1 MKSLEPNIL
10 LALTTLVA
18 LVLLVMTASVFGE
31 PGQTLKYVILA
42 AVCIPALV
50 IGNGF
55 LAKRSG
61 RVSPAMVSREA
72 PATAVWAAIVPG
84 LVMLFALV
92 PVIFGGFD
100 YGLLV
105 IIGAVLAGVTVESA
119 IKANRKR

>member
-10 LALTTLVA
+10 LAVTTLVA
-18 LVLLVMTASVFGE
+18 LVLLIMTASVFGE
-31 PGQTLKYVILA
+31 AGQALKYVILA
-42 AVCIPALV
+42 VVCIPALV
-50 IGNGF
+50 VGNGF

-61 RVSPAMVSREA
+61 RASPAMVSREA

-92 PVIFGGFD
+92 PVLFGGFD

-119 IKANRKR
+119 IKANRKS

>member
-42 AVCIPALV
+42 ALCIPAL
-50 IGNGF
+50 IFFNG
-55 LAKRSG
+55 LLSRRSG
-61 RVSPAMVSREA
+61 RVRPAMISREA
-72 PATAVWAAIVPG
+72 AATAVWAAIVPG
-84 LVMLFALV
+84 LVMLFAV
-92 PVIFGGFD
+92 IPVLFGGYD

-119 IKANRKR
+119 IKANRKS

>member
-10 LALTTLVA
+10 LAVTTLVA
-18 LVLLVMTASVFGE
+18 LVLLIMTASVFGE
-31 PGQTLKYVILA
+31 AGQTLKYVVLA

-61 RVSPAMVSREA
+61 RVSPPMVSREA
-72 PATAVWAAIVPG
+72 SATAVWAAIVPG
-84 LVMLFALV
+84 LVMLFAVV

-105 IIGAVLAGVTVESA
+105 IIGTVLTGVTVESA
-119 IKANRKR
+119 IKANRKT

>member
-10 LALTTLVA
+10 LAVTTLVA
-18 LVLLVMTASVFGE
+18 LVLLIMTASVFGE
-31 PGQTLKYVILA
+31 AGQALKYVILA

-50 IGNGF
+50 VGNGF

-61 RVSPAMVSREA
+61 RASPAMVSREA

-119 IKANRKR
+119 IKANRKS

>member
-10 LALTTLVA
+10 LAVTTLVA

-31 PGQTLKYVILA
+31 PGQALKYVILA
-42 AVCIPALV
+42 VICIPALV
-50 IGNGF
+50 FLNGL

-61 RVSPAMVSREA
+61 RVSPAMISQEA

-84 LVMLFALV
+84 LVMLFAVV
-92 PVIFGGFD
+92 PVIFGGHD

-119 IKANRKR
+119 IKANRRT